1 MKKRIP
7 LILVIGAGL
16 VVMAAVAAFLFLGTI
31 IKTGVEKVG
40 PMITKV
46 PINLDGANISV
57 FSGSG
62 ELKGF
67 VMGNPENF
75 KASNSVS
82 VGSVALKLEPGSV
95 LSDKMIV
102 RSVRVEAPEIT
113 YEAAFGGSNI
123 GKILENI
130 QAVASSGKSN
140 PEQPGS
146 EKKLQVDEFVITGAK
161 LNVTASVIG
170 GKAVTL
176 PLPEIRLANLGQ
188 GPEGITAAELSAKVF
203 GEVVESA
210 AKAVTANAMKLG
222 GDVADAAKNI
232 GTSTKDSAK
241 KAASGI
247 TDLFKKNTGD

>member
-1 MKKRIP
+1 MKKKLP
-7 LILVIGAGL
+7 FILLVAVGLL
-16 VVMAAVAAFLFLGTI
+16 VVAAVAAFLFMGTVV
-31 IKTGVEKVG
+31 KTGVEKVG

-46 PINLDGANISV
+46 PITLDGATISM

-67 VMGNPENF
+67 LMGNPADF
-75 KASNSVS
+75 KASNSVR
-82 VGSVALKLEPGSV
+82 VGSVALKVVPGSV
-95 LSDKMIV
+95 LKDKVIV

-130 QAVASSGKSN
+130 QGEAASAESA
-140 PEQPGS
+140 PEEEGS
-146 EKKLQVDEFVITGAK
+146 SRALQVDEFVITGAK
-161 LNVTASVIG
+161 LNVTASVVG

-188 GPEGITAAELSAKVF
+188 GPEGITAAALSAQVF
-203 GEVVESA
+203 GALVESA
-210 AKAVTANAMKLG
+210 AKAVTANAVKLG
-222 GDVADAAKNI
+222 GDVGEAAQNL
-232 GTSTKDSAK
+232 GTSAKDNAK

-247 TDLFKKNTGD
+247 TDLFKKNTE

>member
-1 MKKRIP
+1 MKKRLP
-7 LILVIGAGL
+7 LILLVGVGLL
-16 VVMAAVAAFLFLGTI
+16 VVVAVAAFLFLGTI
-31 IKTGVEKVG
+31 VKTGVEKVG

-95 LSDKMIV
+95 LGDKMIV

-130 QAVASSGKSN
+130 QSVASSGKTN

-210 AKAVTANAMKLG
+210 AKAVTANAVKLG
-222 GDVADAAKNI
+222 GDIGDAAKNL
-232 GTSTKDSAK
+232 GTSAQDSAK

-247 TDLFKKNTGD
+247 SDLFKKKTGE

>member
-1 MKKRIP
+1 MKKRLP
-7 LILVIGAGL
+7 LILLIGVGL
-16 VVMAAVAAFLFLGTI
+16 LAIVAVGAFLFLGTI
-31 IKTGVEKVG
+31 VKTGVEKVG
-40 PMITKV
+40 PLITKV
-46 PINLDGANISV
+46 PITLDGASVSV
-57 FSGSG
+57 FNGSG

-75 KASNSVS
+75 KAANSVK
-82 VGSVALKLEPGSV
+82 VGTVALKLEPGSV

-130 QAVASSGKSN
+130 QAVASSGQSN
-140 PEQPGS
+140 PDQPGS
-146 EKKLQVDEFVITGAK
+146 EKKLQVDEFVIAGAK
-161 LNVTASVIG
+161 LNVTASVVG

-203 GEVVESA
+203 GEVVESS
-210 AKAVTANAMKLG
+210 AKAVAANAMKLG
-222 GDVADAAKNI
+222 GDVADAAKDI
-232 GTSTKDSAK
+232 GSSVQDNAK

-247 TDLFKKNTGD
+247 TDLFKKKTAD